1 MDKYLKNIFTVFDR
15 SGIYR
20 LPILLLLLILGL
32 LDCPKI
38 DLTMVS

>member
-1 MDKYLKNIFTVFDR
+1 MNEYLKNIFTVFDR
-15 SGIYR
+15 SGIYG
-20 LPILLLLLILGL
+20 LPILLLLILGL